1 MRVLAEYVLIYVQQ
15 SCSKSGLIRFWF
27 IFREKNHDKNAIWWK
42 ISAECVPLLREARPI
57 SSILRPVYSKLVL
70 TLFQLKVV
78 SWRFENSTDKLGV
91 RVSAEY
97 GLIYAKTRQTCSK
110 SGLIGFWFNFGWK
123 NHDKNAIW
131 ENIHR
136 MCAFYEPHTTA
147 YIFSLIVQKYRWV
160 CQTPLKMSRKIS
172 FRNKKIN

>member
-1 MRVLAEYVLIYVQQ
+1 MY
-15 SCSKSGLIRFWF
+15 
-27 IFREKNHDKNAIWWK
+27 KNAIWWK

-78 SWRFENSTDKLGV
+78 SWRFEKNTDKLGV

-110 SGLIGFWFNFGWK
+110 SGLIRFWFNFGKK

-136 MCAFYEPHTTA
+136 MCAFYEHR
-147 YIFSLIVQKYRWV
+147 IHFFLDRS
-160 CQTPLKMSRKIS
+160 KIS
-172 FRNKKIN
+172 MGVSDTFEDESKNFFS